1 MTFPIHIAKYLYPV
15 LLSDGIF
22 SYLRLDEQGHL
33 IEWGG
38 PIYLYGFPNL
48 TKGQLI
54 FEQVNFLEG
63 LLPVSHTQVLQFVR
77 LEQGHCVHIHLVP
90 IHQDTWVL
98 LFDATHEHNQK
109 QKEQQQANNLALL
122 IYHQHQLLRKLEATY
137 QVAKKEQVKSDQIYF
152 GATKTVKEQH
162 TPQVVQSSVD
172 TSLLVVNNLFDYVKS
187 NLGEITLYFN
197 RCDMRHILANLK
209 TLFTPSALQ
218 KETVFS
224 VKTIDPMPK
233 WLICDELYFQQALIN
248 LITQMMTLFVYSTV
262 QLTLSWR
269 ENRLEFVLA
278 GRSESSFAAPTPSSI
293 STNVV
298 YNTNLMLSR
307 HLIERMG
314 GGLTVESTSEHQTIY
329 RGFIIA
335 SNVD

>member
-1 MTFPIHIAKYLYPV
+1 
-15 LLSDGIF
+15 
-22 SYLRLDEQGHL
+22 
-33 IEWGG
+33 
-38 PIYLYGFPNL
+38 
-48 TKGQLI
+48 
-54 FEQVNFLEG
+54 
-63 LLPVSHTQVLQFVR
+63 
-77 LEQGHCVHIHLVP
+77 
-90 IHQDTWVL
+90 VL
-98 LFDATHEHNQK
+98 LFDASHEHNQK

-122 IYHQHQLLRKLEATY
+122 IYHQRQLLRKLEATY
-137 QVAKKEQVKSDQIYF
+137 QAAKKEQTKSEQIYF
-152 GATKTVKEQH
+152 GATNKAVEEQH
-162 TPQVVQSSVD
+162 TPQATQSSAD

-197 RCDMRHILANLK
+197 RCDIRHILANLK
-209 TLFTPSALQ
+209 TLFTPSTLQ

-224 VKTIDPMPK
+224 VETLEPMPK
-233 WLICDELYFQQALIN
+233 WLICDELYLQQALIN

-262 QLTLSWR
+262 QLTLSWQ

-278 GRSESSFAAPTPSSI
+278 GRSGSSLAALTPSSI

-314 GGLTVESTSEHQTIY
+314 GELTVESTSEHQTIY

-335 SNVD
+335 SSAD